1 MRINRLIMGA
11 WIGLAIFSC
20 STIDGSKNI
29 TDIGCVF
36 AAEKLSAK
44 SDPAKLKAK
53 LAEINV
59 RIKEEPS
66 AALYAY
72 KANLLDYL
80 KDTKGAVESISS
92 AIKLNPKESRYFY
105 YRSVI
110 YRRMYKN
117 AEALTDLDKTIEL
130 GDKST
135 DLYIDRA
142 LIKAALN
149 DNEGAVAD
157 AKIALKFHPNSSGA
171 WYAKGC
177 GERSLG
183 KSGDSIRSLTRS
195 IQLNPD
201 SAGAF
206 VERALAY
213 KESGLIKE
221 SNLDFKKARKLGW
234 DGKL

>member
-1 MRINRLIMGA
+1 MGA

-80 KDTKGAVESISS
+80 KDTKGSIEAITH

-105 YRSVI
+105 YRSLQ
-110 YRRMYKN
+110 YRLLSLNPK
-117 AEALTDLDKTIEL
+117 ALADLDRAYVL
-130 GDKST
+130 GDHSADIFK
-135 DLYIDRA
+135 DRA
-142 LIKAALN
+142 LIKITIDDNAGAL
-149 DNEGAVAD
+149 ED
-157 AKIALKFHPNSSGA
+157 AKTALKYDSNSSGT

-177 GERSLG
+177 AERSLG
-183 KSGDSIRSLTRS
+183 KLGESIISLSKS
-195 IQLNPD
+195 IQLDPKSH
-201 SAGAF
+201 SAY
-206 VERALAY
+206 VERALAE
-213 KESGLIKE
+213 KEAGKV
-221 SNLDFKKARKLGW
+221 NDANQDFKKAKQLGW